1 MSKQRLKLP
10 KPAASK
16 SDQQRQAFRKKFGRE
31 PGPDDSVFF
40 KASERK
46 PFSLQ
51 EVENEGA
58 RAMRQAGISEEIP
71 IVNPE
76 IERLEADLSRA
87 RYIIVKLGTHLA
99 VEYEKSLPP
108 PVPPDPDNVVTLPGV
123 KPPSAPPAERPLEQL
138 LTDYCLCHSRFEF
151 GEWWFAVI
159 DRIIGL
165 ASRAATT
172 PGGRQPERAACP
184 FCGIP
189 GWAVRE
195 GLRRHLEGAGNTSH
209 CDVAS
214 ELYRQADRSL
224 QEKFARDDRAAAELD
239 AARRRSKPSF
249 LIRPLRAPELLDEGF
264 IYGDRPRDA
273 DGLAAAE
280 ERLRELGFVIEAD
293 RNVIAWKYRQEPYAV
308 LADPRS
314 AKRLTFCVYDE
325 TRIAAASRKGGRR
338 PVSWGSTFSVPLT
351 VEFYLLDTWRN
362 DIVGKFR
369 TGLQWAIA
377 ALDRDGTASDR
388 RKE

>member
-1 MSKQRLKLP
+1 MSKRRLKLP
-10 KPAASK
+10 RPGVSIL
-16 SDQQRQAFRKKFGRE
+16 DQQRQAFRKKFGRE
-31 PGPDDSVFF
+31 PGRDDSVFF

-46 PFSLQ
+46 PFPLQ
-51 EVENEGA
+51 EVENEVA
-58 RAMRQAGISEEIP
+58 PAMRQGGTSEEIS

-76 IERLEADLSRA
+76 IERLEADLSLA

-108 PVPPDPDNVVTLPGV
+108 PVPPDPSKVVTLPGV
-123 KPPSAPPAERPLEQL
+123 KPPWASPAERPLEQL
-138 LTDYCLCHSRFEF
+138 LTDRYLCHSRFEF

-165 ASRAATT
+165 ASRAAIT
-172 PGGRQPERAACP
+172 PGGWQPEHAACP
-184 FCGIP
+184 FCRIP
-189 GWAVRE
+189 GWAVPE
-195 GLRRHLEGAGNTSH
+195 GLRRHLEGAGNTTH

-214 ELYRQADRSL
+214 ELYRQADSSL
-224 QEKFARDDRAAAELD
+224 QREFARADRAAPELD
-239 AARRRSKPSF
+239 AARRRSEQSF
-249 LIRPLRAPELLDEGF
+249 LIRPLRAPALLDEGF

-273 DGLAAAE
+273 DQLAAAE
-280 ERLRELGFVIEAD
+280 ERLRELGFLIEAD
-293 RNVIAWKYRQEPYAV
+293 GNVIAWKYNQEPYAV

-325 TRIAAASRKGGRR
+325 TRIAAARRKGGRR
-338 PVSWGSTFSVPLT
+338 PESWASTFSVPLT

-369 TGLQWAIA
+369 TQLQQAIA
-377 ALDRDGTASDR
+377 TLAPATTDR